1 MPDTTAFEELP
12 EIQMSSSA
20 PLGGKG
26 LGGAEARLNRQ
37 NSRGAAAERKRKAN
51 QLVKILNAFIGLQ

>member
-12 EIQMSSSA
+12 EMQMSSSA
-20 PLGGKG
+20 PLGGK

-51 QLVKILNAFIGLQ
+51 QLVKILNAFIGL